1 MRDVKVLLLM
11 TYPTNFISVDLDE
24 SVMGM
29 MSTRYTDREEVAAI
43 GGERR
48 GEGMAEG
55 RGCVRRKDR
64 LQRAGVTN
72 AAVPPV
78 MFRKGL
84 SREWARSIFPA
95 FP

>member
-48 GEGMAEG
+48 GEGMAEV
-55 RGCVRRKDR
+55 RGGVRSKDR
-64 LQRAGVTN
+64 LQRAGVTD
-72 AAVPPV
+72 AAVPPSLEY
-78 MFRKGL
+78 L
-84 SREWARSIFPA
+84 SLTNGDRT
-95 FP
+95 